1 MFAEGVSVVMS
12 TIGGALLVLS
22 AGCFIAVL
30 VRNHSAASVQP
41 EPYTFSKPVHEP
53 VSLPW
58 ALNGLTLWVCLMVA
72 LTITNYGYPIVQLMM
87 TPEGRVPPVFVG
99 GQP

>member
-1 MFAEGVSVVMS
+1 
-12 TIGGALLVLS
+12 
-22 AGCFIAVL
+22 
-30 VRNHSAASVQP
+30 
-41 EPYTFSKPVHEP
+41 
-53 VSLPW
+53 
-58 ALNGLTLWVCLMVA
+58 MVA